1 FGPYDW
7 QAYDGEGKRLNDPM
21 GNAWSCF
28 DSGQLLPSQIGPGQS
43 VSGWVVLD
51 VAATTG
57 SLVMT
62 MAGGP
67 TGWEWSY

>member
-1 FGPYDW
+1 
-7 QAYDGEGKRLNDPM
+7 M

-43 VSGWVVLD
+43 VSGWMVLD